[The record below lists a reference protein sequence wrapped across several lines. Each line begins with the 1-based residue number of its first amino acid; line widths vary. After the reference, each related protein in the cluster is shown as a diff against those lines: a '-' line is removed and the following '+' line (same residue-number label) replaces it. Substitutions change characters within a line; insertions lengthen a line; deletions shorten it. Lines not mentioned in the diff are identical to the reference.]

1 MSPPASRCAQT
12 PQPKKTPLLFFF
24 CFLPEAN
31 WNKKLFDQKFALFRP
46 LPLAPI
52 TYTSHGGRKKRE
64 SSTGDSLLYCFVVH
78 NTRKLR
84 QPRCTS
90 ELSIVWKAPDT
101 IKAVFFFF
109 LHVGVECVFVWQDV
123 ILGWAQ
129 TGIAPK
135 TSILFINTSRFTTL
149 HRSKTFC
156 WNPPSLKRWKSIFLL
171 TFLMLSHIV
180 SLRHDLSLTPHS
192 ARHLYK
198 YRLSSVLTV
207 PDKKPRTTSRLCG
220 LGGRWGRRDQPRLLR
235 WHRLGEA
242 ES

>member
-1 MSPPASRCAQT
+1 M
-12 PQPKKTPLLFFF
+12 
-24 CFLPEAN
+24 
-31 WNKKLFDQKFALFRP
+31 P
-46 LPLAPI
+46 LPLASI

-78 NTRKLR
+78 NSRKLR

-101 IKAVFFFF
+101 IRGVFFFF
-109 LHVGVECVFVWQDV
+109 LQVGVACVFVWQDV

-135 TSILFINTSRFTTL
+135 TVIVFINTPCLTTL
-149 HRSKTFC
+149 HWSKMFC
-156 WNPPSLKRWKSIFLL
+156 WNPSTFKILKTIFLL

-180 SLRHDLSLTPHS
+180 SLHHDLSLTPYS
-192 ARHLYK
+192 LLLLIYK
-198 YRLSSVLTV
+198 YHLSSVLTV
-207 PDKKPRTTSRLCG
+207 TDQKPRTTSRLCG
-220 LGGRWGRRDQPRLLR
+220 LGGQWERRDQPRLLR